1 MRKVLIL
8 GGTTEGVQVANKLS
22 EDQSLILITS
32 LAGRTQSPNKV
43 RGLLRTG
50 GFGGIEGLVRY
61 LDTENISAV
70 LDATHPFA
78 TQMTR
83 NALSACAR
91 AQVPFARFA
100 REPWTA
106 QVGDDWQNVEN
117 ITCAIRAIPSGSR
130 AFVTT
135 GRLKLEP
142 YFARDDIWILAR
154 VIDPPVFQVERSRGT
169 IISKRGPFRT
179 EEEVQLMVSNKI
191 DLVVSKNSGGKSSY
205 GKILAAR
212 RLGLKVIMVR
222 QPEYNIGK
230 LVFYSSDLVL
240 RWLKGL
246 FGKDL
251 CGRNT

>member
-91 AQVPFARFA
+91 AQVPFA
-100 REPWTA
+100 
-106 QVGDDWQNVEN
+106 D
-117 ITCAIRAIPSGSR
+117 SLGSR
-130 AFVTT
+130 
-135 GRLKLEP
+135 GRLKWVMIGRTLRILPVLLER
-142 YFARDDIWILAR
+142 FRLVR
-154 VIDPPVFQVERSRGT
+154 VHS
-169 IISKRGPFRT
+169 
-179 EEEVQLMVSNKI
+179 
-191 DLVVSKNSGGKSSY
+191 
-205 GKILAAR
+205 
-212 RLGLKVIMVR
+212 
-222 QPEYNIGK
+222 
-230 LVFYSSDLVL
+230 
-240 RWLKGL
+240 
-246 FGKDL
+246 
-251 CGRNT
+251 